1 MGAAVFLGFFVCFCI
16 MVIPQRFEYGRQLIS
31 QYNNQN
37 KQIDLLAFINDQN
50 EQLDD
55 IIANLQHV

>member
-1 MGAAVFLGFFVCFCI
+1 